1 MGVCTSSPRDSCS
14 TGGEREE
21 EVFDGID
28 TAAARRALGSPA
40 RFVACSVSSP
50 RPRRVARASAR
61 TGAVGARRGA
71 TRERRPGAS
80 GARRAV
86 VARARC
92 GAVRWRVNE
101 GWGRASC
108 NSRAGSAL
116 AVGLITLIGLSLC
129 SGIETSCMFRGHK
142 VNRLFPTVRYG
153 SNGYL
158 GCVLFCFFLKK
169 THYL

>member
-1 MGVCTSSPRDSCS
+1 MGS
-14 TGGEREE
+14 T
-21 EVFDGID
+21 
-28 TAAARRALGSPA
+28 
-40 RFVACSVSSP
+40 
-50 RPRRVARASAR
+50 RPRRGALWDRLRVLSLALSPLLGLGVSHERARVPGPWGRGAAR
-61 TGAVGARRGA
+61 HGSGDLARRGA
-71 TRERRPGAS
+71 TRRGGE
-80 GARRAV
+80 
-86 VARARC
+86 

-158 GCVLFCFFLKK
+158 GCVLFCFFKK
-169 THYL
+169 NSLPINVYILERRGI